1 MKRLLK
7 PLFSLVGLG
16 ALSSGGVLADAWVP
30 MGAAPEGARLERML
44 ASPQHEGEI
53 FVNPQSMFN
62 DYTGMFT
69 TFGESRPTTPEG
81 ELPIVRSKGEIFEN
95 PPESGLRVTWLG
107 HSTQVFEIDGVR
119 LITDPIFG
127 GRAGPVSWAGP
138 EVWYAPPIALDDLP
152 EIDAVLISHDHY
164 DHLQQPTIEHMA
176 QWDTQ
181 FIVPLGVGAH
191 LEYWGVDPARITE
204 LDWWESTSVGA
215 VEVNLVPSRHA
226 SGRHVL
232 DQMRTLWGGY
242 AIVGP
247 QNRIYFSG
255 DTGLFPAME
264 EIGERYGP
272 FDLALIEIGAYDQ
285 AWPDWHMGPENALRG
300 ADMVN
305 AKSFM
310 PIHWGLWNL
319 ANHGWTEPIERA
331 VLAAE
336 KRGMPMY
343 APKPGESVEP
353 SALPAQER
361 WWPELPWRTVEEYP
375 INTTKVPPE

>member
-7 PLFSLVGLG
+7 PLLSLSGFGVL
-16 ALSSGGVLADAWVP
+16 AAGGVLVDAWEP
-30 MGAAPEGARLERML
+30 MGTAPEGARLERML
-44 ASPQHEGEI
+44 ASPQHDGEI
-53 FVNPQSMFN
+53 FVNPQAMFN

-69 TFGESRPTTPEG
+69 TFAESQPSTPEVD
-81 ELPIVRSKGEIFEN
+81 LPILRSKGELFDT

-107 HSTQVFEIDGVR
+107 HSTQIFEIDGVR

-127 GRAGPVSWAGP
+127 GRAGPVDWAGP
-138 EVWYAPPIALDDLP
+138 QVWYAPPIALDDLP
-152 EIDAVLISHDHY
+152 EFDAVLISHDHY
-164 DHLQQPTIEHMA
+164 DHLQQPTIERMA
-176 QWDTQ
+176 AWETQ

-191 LEYWGVDPARITE
+191 LEYWGVDPTRITE
-204 LDWWESTSVGA
+204 LDWWESTTVGP

-226 SGRHVL
+226 SGRHLL

-247 QNRIYFSG
+247 ENRIYFSG

-272 FDLALIEIGAYDQ
+272 FDVALIEVGAYDQ

-305 AKSFM
+305 AKSFL

-319 ANHGWTEPIERA
+319 ANHGWTEPVERA
-331 VLAAE
+331 IVAAE

-343 APKPGESVEP
+343 VPKPGESLEP
-353 SALPAQER
+353 SALPALER
-361 WWPELPWRTVEEYP
+361 WWPELPWRTVEEYA
-375 INTTKVPPE
+375 INTTKVPAE

>member
-7 PLFSLVGLG
+7 SLLVLLGLG
-16 ALSSGGVLADAWVP
+16 GLASGAVLADAWEP
-30 MGAAPEGARLERML
+30 MGTAPEGERLARMQ

-53 FVNPQSMFN
+53 FVNPQSMYN
-62 DYTGMFT
+62 DYSGMFT
-69 TFGESRPTTPEG
+69 TFGESRPTSPTQD
-81 ELPIVRSKGEIFEN
+81 LPVIRGDGSVFDT

-107 HSTQVFEIDGVR
+107 HSTQVFEVDGVR

-127 GRAGPVSWAGP
+127 GRAGPVDWAGP
-138 EVWYAPPIALDDLP
+138 QVWYAPPIALEDLP

-164 DHLQQPTIEHMA
+164 DHLQQPTIAKMA
-176 QWDTQ
+176 TWDTQ

-204 LDWWESTSVGA
+204 LDWWEATQIGA

-226 SGRHVL
+226 SGRHVF

-247 QNRIYFSG
+247 ESRIYFSG

-272 FDLALIEIGAYDQ
+272 FDVALIEIGAYDQ

-305 AKSFM
+305 AETFL

-331 VLAAE
+331 IVAADT
-336 KRGMPMY
+336 RGMPMY

-353 SALPAQER
+353 SALPELER
-361 WWPELPWRTVEEYP
+361 WWPELPWRTAEEYP
-375 INTTKVPPE
+375 INTTKVPAE